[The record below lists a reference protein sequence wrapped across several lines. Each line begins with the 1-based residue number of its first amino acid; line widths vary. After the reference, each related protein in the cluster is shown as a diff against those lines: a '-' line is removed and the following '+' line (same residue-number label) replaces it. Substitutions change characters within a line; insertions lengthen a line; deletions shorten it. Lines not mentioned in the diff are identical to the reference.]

1 MKRTSSPETTRP
13 RRSCGGNVR
22 RDGARSGLVRDTG
35 RRDRITRSL
44 VACLTA
50 LATWATTASAAA
62 AWLQVVEDFATGAS
76 SIESFPSPD
85 DIAHEEPAGVSA
97 ATGIPTTE
105 TLGEQRTLVSLV
117 HFTNDPST
125 PLLAVDVHADVFDL
139 TNPSSTASYFQEVS
153 YGRASISGSVQDWVS
168 AGYADSACLVR
179 GQTGTQQLVAALDP
193 VIDFSQVDRWIVI
206 IPPNPSCGFA
216 GISSLGKWSFTTD
229 EGTVRFSRIVLNGSS
244 SPDLVAHELGHS
256 LAGLQHSADLE
267 CVTAV
272 VGTGCTELLSSDRYD
287 TMGGTG
293 HFSPP
298 NKDALGWLANQVI
311 GVSGAGGTYYLEPY
325 ETTGL
330 GVKALRIPVRWPRD
344 AYREVRNYYVSY
356 RKPIGFDAIHPELA
370 TDGAMLH
377 QDSFYP
383 SDFYAAATGAS
394 ALLDAKPNIPATP
407 DDSADV
413 LLEVGQSFVDSLH
426 GITIETLG
434 TTGGLLEIS
443 VTIDQYCGN
452 GAIDPEAGEVCD
464 GSLLSGETCA
474 SVGFTSGTL
483 SCASDCSAFDP
494 SSCGAARC
502 GPGHVFDET
511 SDTCTASLPGSGPV
525 HMTVY
530 RNAPTWSTARTSTIA
545 TTLTEA
551 RGAIIVAQ
559 NVGAQLRSIIHRMML
574 PFDTSSLPDGS
585 TIVSAEIQLT
595 NDQYWEP
602 PRNSH
607 PDLGDQLVLVQTTD
621 ANPSIRETTDFGSFT
636 PVDAPAEG
644 APRIDVSDDIT
655 PGASISFPLNATGI
669 SWIDDEGVSTF
680 GIRWG
685 FDVDDIE
692 VPGELVDVTTSIV
705 PPDSP
710 YLGPRLLVNYQAA
723 PEPGFG
729 LGVWVGG
736 LVIGLRSGTRNQRAS
751 QFDIQKARRHACQKL
766 HYTKFPS

>member
-85 DIAHEEPAGVSA
+85 DIAHEEPAGVFA

-377 QDSFYP
+377 QDSFYR
-383 SDFYAAATGAS
+383 SDFYAATGAS

-407 DDSADV
+407 DDPPTCCARSDRASSIHCTASPSRRWARRAVCSRSPGHDRPV
-413 LLEVGQSFVDSLH
+413 LREH
-426 GITIETLG
+426 
-434 TTGGLLEIS
+434 
-443 VTIDQYCGN
+443 
-452 GAIDPEAGEVCD
+452 GAIDPEPARSATAAWLGRDLRLRRIHVRD
-464 GSLLSGETCA
+464 PLLRKRLLRIRPE
-474 SVGFTSGTL
+474 L
-483 SCASDCSAFDP
+483 L
-494 SSCGAARC
+494 R
-502 GPGHVFDET
+502 
-511 SDTCTASLPGSGPV
+511 
-525 HMTVY
+525 
-530 RNAPTWSTARTSTIA
+530 
-545 TTLTEA
+545 
-551 RGAIIVAQ
+551 RGAMRTWTC
-559 NVGAQLRSIIHRMML
+559 LRRDERHVY
-574 PFDTSSLPDGS
+574 G
-585 TIVSAEIQLT
+585 V
-595 NDQYWEP
+595 
-602 PRNSH
+602 
-607 PDLGDQLVLVQTTD
+607 
-621 ANPSIRETTDFGSFT
+621 
-636 PVDAPAEG
+636 PA
-644 APRIDVSDDIT
+644 R
-655 PGASISFPLNATGI
+655 
-669 SWIDDEGVSTF
+669 
-680 GIRWG
+680 
-685 FDVDDIE
+685 
-692 VPGELVDVTTSIV
+692 
-705 PPDSP
+705 
-710 YLGPRLLVNYQAA
+710 LGPRA
-723 PEPGFG
+723 E
-729 LGVWVGG
+729 
-736 LVIGLRSGTRNQRAS
+736 
-751 QFDIQKARRHACQKL
+751 
-766 HYTKFPS
+766 